1 MYFSLAASEKL
12 LQIGRRRRNS
22 NAFWRLPMKL
32 GRTAMKHLIYCAAAT
47 FALLA
52 VPAAAQDKP
61 TLDPN
66 QITVATKRP
75 PLQLDDRQRTTIQ
88 DALATENTEQKV
100 PPKFE
105 ARVGDTLPLAM
116 SLDVMPARLV
126 AREPSLQPYGYAK
139 LPNEV
144 LVIDP
149 MNKTIIAILPRQS
162 PTTGKDL
169 PPADWAATRGRELT
183 GQAPEPPAAKNEAPE
198 PAGDAGD
205 RSNGTEHNA
214 NEK

>member
-1 MYFSLAASEKL
+1 MKNLICCTAAV
-12 LQIGRRRRNS
+12 
-22 NAFWRLPMKL
+22 
-32 GRTAMKHLIYCAAAT
+32 

-61 TLDPN
+61 TLNPN

-75 PLQLDDRQRTTIQ
+75 PLQLDDRQRAVIQ
-88 DALATENTEQKV
+88 AALATENTEQKA

-105 ARVGDTLPLAM
+105 PKVGGTLPQTMA
-116 SLDVMPARLV
+116 LDVMPQQLV
-126 AREPSLQPYGYAK
+126 AREPSLQPFGYAK
-139 LPNEV
+139 LAKTV

-149 MNKTIIAILPRQS
+149 MKKTIIAILPRQS
-162 PTTGKDL
+162 PTSGKDL
-169 PPADWAATRGRELT
+169 PPADWAAKHGRELT
-183 GQAPEPPAAKNEAPE
+183 GQAPEQPAAKGEAPE

-205 RSNGTEHNA
+205 RSNGNEKNA

>member
-1 MYFSLAASEKL
+1 LKNLICCTAAV
-12 LQIGRRRRNS
+12 
-22 NAFWRLPMKL
+22 
-32 GRTAMKHLIYCAAAT
+32 

-61 TLDPN
+61 TLNPN

-75 PLQLDDRQRTTIQ
+75 PLQLDDRQRAVIQ
-88 DALATENTEQKV
+88 AALATENTEQKA

-105 ARVGDTLPLAM
+105 PKVGDTLPQTMA
-116 SLDVMPARLV
+116 LDVMPERLV
-126 AREPSLQPYGYAK
+126 AREPSLQPFGYAK
-139 LPNEV
+139 LAKDV

-149 MNKTIIAILPRQS
+149 MKKTIIAILPRLS
-162 PTTGKDL
+162 PTSDKDL

-183 GQAPEPPAAKNEAPE
+183 GQAPEQPAAKDEAPE
-198 PAGDAGD
+198 PAGDSGD
-205 RSNGTEHNA
+205 RSNGNQKNA